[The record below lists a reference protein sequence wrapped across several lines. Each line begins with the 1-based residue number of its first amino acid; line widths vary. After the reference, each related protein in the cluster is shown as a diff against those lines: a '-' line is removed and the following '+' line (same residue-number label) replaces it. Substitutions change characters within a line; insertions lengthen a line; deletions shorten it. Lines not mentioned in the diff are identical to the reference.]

1 MNKMENF
8 SSRNEIIDCSKAVE
22 IAPNI
27 WWVGH
32 VLENDI
38 FQCHVYL
45 IENGEESILI
55 DPGSKLTWPHTRE
68 KILRLMPLEHIKYI
82 VCHHQD
88 PDITSAVAD
97 LLEEIGT
104 KNRYL
109 VTHWRAAELL
119 DHYDWGI
126 EFYEV
131 QAREWRLD
139 AGRRKLK
146 FTFTPYMHFPGA
158 FCTYDTTT
166 GILFSSD
173 IFGGMTETFS
183 LFAKDA
189 DSYFEQMKPFHTH
202 YMPATEIVNHGL
214 DNIEKCH
221 PIKMIAPQ
229 HGSIIPEE
237 LVGPIIEKLRRLK
250 CGLYLEFGGTRKIE
264 LMTKV
269 NTVLPEVFEIAA
281 FFDSFH
287 ADTRRI
293 LASMKKAFPI
303 SGIFTLALINNDY
316 FIKLDSNTDKVKP
329 CNRTKQEIIRK
340 FHETFREQ
348 KRLFIDSEEVRCISF
363 ERPAT
368 LYTFP
373 VHDYDRKVIGIG
385 MFVLDRS
392 FERSE
397 EMIEMLSK
405 FETAID
411 IITKRE
417 VEVYLLEREKTM
429 AYAMAITDKLTGLY
443 NRHYLEEV
451 APVEL
456 SKAKRHGFPIAFLY
470 LDIDHFKRVNDTFGH
485 DAGDEVLRRFAHII
499 IANLRDSDMA
509 FRLGGEEFLI
519 IIPYTT
525 KEDALKLALRLREV
539 TRENGCIEYRG
550 KKICFTFS
558 GGITDT
564 KESGFDLDTLL
575 KRADEKLYEA
585 KGSGRDRVVV

>member
-1 MNKMENF
+1 M
-8 SSRNEIIDCSKAVE
+8 NEIKASMPEKSETDYSKPVE
-22 IAPNI
+22 IAPDI

-32 VLENDI
+32 VLENDV

-55 DPGSKLTWPHTRE
+55 DPGSKLTWKYTRE
-68 KILRLMPLEHIKYI
+68 KILSLMPLEHIKYI

-131 QAREWRLD
+131 QARGWKLD

-158 FCTYDTTT
+158 FCTYDTRT
-166 GILFSSD
+166 GTLFSSD

-183 LFAKDA
+183 LYAKDA
-189 DSYFEQMKPFHTH
+189 DSYFKEMEPFHTH

-214 DNIEKCH
+214 DNIEKCE
-221 PIKMIAPQ
+221 PINLIAPQ
-229 HGSIIPEE
+229 HGSIITKE
-237 LVGPIIEKLRRLK
+237 LIAPIIRKLRKLK
-250 CGLYLEFGGTRKIE
+250 CGLYLEFGGTKQIE
-264 LMTKV
+264 LMSKV
-269 NTVLPEVFEIAA
+269 NAILPEVFETAA

-287 ADTRRI
+287 ADTKRI
-293 LASMKKAFPI
+293 LSSMQKAFPI
-303 SGIFTLALINNDY
+303 DRIFCLALIKNEY
-316 FIKLDSNTDKVKP
+316 FIKLDSNTKKVKP
-329 CNRTKQEIIRK
+329 CNQTKGDILER
-340 FHETFREQ
+340 FHEVFHEK
-348 KRLFIDSEEVRCISF
+348 KRSFIDSESIKCISF
-363 ERPAT
+363 DKPAT
-368 LYTFP
+368 LYVFP
-373 VHDYDRKVIGIG
+373 VRDMEKNIIGVGI
-385 MFVLDRS
+385 FVLERD

-397 EMIEMLSK
+397 EMIKILEK
-405 FETAID
+405 FEIAID

-417 VEVYLLEREKTM
+417 VEVYLLEREKTL

-451 APVEL
+451 AASEL
-456 SKAKRHGFPIAFLY
+456 SKANRHHYPVAFLY
-470 LDIDHFKRVNDTFGH
+470 LDIDWFKKINDTYGH
-485 DAGDEVLRRFAHII
+485 DTGDEVLQRFAQII
-499 IANLRDSDMA
+499 IANLRESDMA
-509 FRLGGEEFLI
+509 FRLGGEEFLVI
-519 IIPYTT
+519 LPYTT
-525 KEDALKLALRLREV
+525 GEDALKMAERLQKIV
-539 TRENGCIEYRG
+539 QENGCIHENDLEV
-550 KKICFTFS
+550 CFTFS

-564 KESGFDLDTLL
+564 QESGFTLERLL
-575 KRADEKLYEA
+575 KRADEKLYRA
-585 KGSGRDRVVV
+585 KESGRNKVLL